1 MAKGKKGVGPLEEED
16 KPAKQGRLPEME
28 DTAIEEIE
36 EAALTYAKIRD
47 RRMALTDQEVTSKG
61 ALLTVMQKHKKMEYH
76 RHTPKHG
83 AIHVERKPEGE
94 KLKVRVEEDD

>member
-16 KPAKQGRLPEME
+16 KPAKQRRLPEME

-36 EAALTYAKIRD
+36 EAAMAYVKIRD
-47 RRMALTDQEVTSKG
+47 RRMALTDHEVNARSTLQN
-61 ALLTVMQKHKKMEYH
+61 AMVKHKKMEYH
-76 RHTPKHG
+76 RHAKECV
-83 AIHVERKPEGE
+83 IHVERKPEGE